1 MLSSGRFISHGDVT
15 NLTLSSFLL
24 VIRQSKTNQFGQRIL
39 SLPYVASVDTRL
51 CPVRAVLKHF
61 GVSNLSLTKPLFN
74 FVQSGKEVVFSHA
87 FFIKRLKTGL
97 QQTGNDASAMSCHS
111 FRRGGATLAF
121 SVGMSAI
128 DIKLRG
134 DWKSNAYEKYIV
146 VSSDSA
152 SQSVSA
158 LTSGA
163 EKIASFY

>member
-1 MLSSGRFISHGDVT
+1 M
-15 NLTLSSFLL
+15 
-24 VIRQSKTNQFGQRIL
+24 
-39 SLPYVASVDTRL
+39 
-51 CPVRAVLKHF
+51 
-61 GVSNLSLTKPLFN
+61 
-74 FVQSGKEVVFSHA
+74 GKEVSFSHA
-87 FFIKRLKTGL
+87 FFIRRLKAGL

-134 DWKSNAYEKYIV
+134 DWKTNAYEKYIV

-152 SQSVSA
+152 SQSVAA
-158 LTSGA
+158 LTTGA